1 MTIKIYKPD
10 HVLLKRHIECFYIL
24 EKTTEEQ
31 PTVYFTFPSIYTI
44 VTISKQ
50 TQTVVNGNKLVTK
63 HCPSNPIETNLVCN
77 FNDPVLICYEGKI
90 NEITT
95 YFKPLGIN
103 AFITKDLRYYSH
115 GTFPDFNPYMD
126 YKDAMSSIL
135 SIDDNCERIKALEA
149 YWLSKLGV
157 FENSL
162 LENVISEML
171 NKANL
176 NQSMA
181 EFSLKTGR
189 SRMTIN
195 KHFDQHICK
204 TPSQFKK
211 IIRFRTA
218 IQSQLDDKNKI
229 GLSYHL
235 DYFDQSHMIR
245 DFKKLT
251 GFTPKVFFSKISHLE
266 RGQIKWIFI

>member
-1 MTIKIYKPD
+1 MTIKIYRPD
-10 HVLLKRHIECFYIL
+10 NLLLKRYIECFYIL
-24 EKTTEEQ
+24 EKTSEEK

-50 TQTVVNGNKLVTK
+50 TKTVVNGNKVMTK
-63 HCPSNPIETNLVCN
+63 HCPSNTIETNLVCD
-77 FNDPVLICYEGKI
+77 FNEPVLINYEGKI

-115 GTFPDFNPYMD
+115 GTFPDFNPYTD

-135 SIDDNCERIKALEA
+135 SIDDHCDRIKALEA
-149 YWLSKLGV
+149 YWLSKLGI
-157 FENSL
+157 FENTL
-162 LENVISEML
+162 LENVIAEML
-171 NKANL
+171 NKENL
-176 NQSMA
+176 NQSMT

-195 KHFDQHICK
+195 KHFNQHICK
-204 TPSQFKK
+204 TPCQFKK
-211 IIRFRTA
+211 IIRFRIA
-218 IQSQLDDKNKI
+218 IQSRLEHRNKI
-229 GLSYHL
+229 GLSYNL

-251 GFTPKVFFSKISHLE
+251 GFTPKVFFSKISNLE